1 MTTTREFEELTLD
14 GSNYPTWASDIKI
27 ALAARKISSTI
38 QEPQQGVVVTDHQN
52 YSALAL
58 LRFYIHKDLKAEYV
72 MIENARELWVSLKER
87 YHQQKELIWPE
98 TTTNGII
105 YAYKISKP
113 WLIII
118 TLFIESVLV

>member
-52 YSALAL
+52 YSALTL
-58 LRFYIHKDLKAEYV
+58 LRFYIHKDFKAEYV
-72 MIENARELWVSLKER
+72 MIENSRELWVALKDR
-87 YHQQKELIWPE
+87 YDQKKNLFGLRPTRME
-98 TTTNGII
+98 
-105 YAYKISKP
+105 SS
-113 WLIII
+113 
-118 TLFIESVLV
+118 TLTIFQNRG